1 MEAPAK
7 DATILLNTNESL
19 ESGMSDVLLVMG

>member
-19 ESGMSDVLLVMG
+19 KVGMPDVLSVMG

>member
-19 ESGMSDVLLVMG
+19 EAGMLDVLSVMG

>member
-7 DATILLNTNESL
+7 DATMLLNTNESL
-19 ESGMSDVLLVMG
+19 EVGMLGALSVMG

>member
-19 ESGMSDVLLVMG
+19 EVGMPDVLSAMG